1 MFNKLNFGQK
11 HSHFRKEKN
20 IFLSHD
26 SYKIVYLN
34 QLTAEVVSFT
44 LINLVQASQVVL
56 YLRRPEI
63 QYESGSKDT

>member
-1 MFNKLNFGQK
+1 MLAKK
-11 HSHFRKEKN
+11 YPHFRKEKS
-20 IFLSHD
+20 IFLSHY

-56 YLRRPEI
+56 DLRRPEM
-63 QYESGSKDT
+63 SNSM